1 MLEIFQYGFLLRA
14 LVVGLLVSLWPAL
27 LGVSLVLKRFSM
39 IGDGLSH
46 VGFGALAIA
55 SALNL
60 APLQVSIPVVIVAA
74 FILLRISSDGK
85 IKGDAA
91 IALLSSSALAIGAI
105 VISQTN
111 SATDMNSYM
120 FGSIMAISNDDL
132 VLSIICSVIVIVM
145 FVLFYNKIFA
155 VTFDENF
162 SKATGVYNT
171 IIALLTALTIVV
183 GMRIMGALLISSL
196 IIFPALTSMRVF
208 RSFRS
213 VTICSAVVSCVSYII
228 GIAITYYADNFPAG
242 ASVVVANL
250 GMFLIFSLL
259 GFLLRKRTQ

>member
-1 MLEIFQYGFLLRA
+1 
-14 LVVGLLVSLWPAL
+14 
-27 LGVSLVLKRFSM
+27 
-39 IGDGLSH
+39 
-46 VGFGALAIA
+46 
-55 SALNL
+55 
-60 APLQVSIPVVIVAA
+60 
-74 FILLRISSDGK
+74 
-85 IKGDAA
+85 
-91 IALLSSSALAIGAI
+91 
-105 VISQTN
+105 
-111 SATDMNSYM
+111 MNSYM

-132 VLSIICSVIVIVM
+132 ALSIICSVIVLVM

-162 SKATGVYNT
+162 SKATGVKSGVYNT

-208 RSFRS
+208 RSFRG
-213 VTICSAVVSCVSYII
+213 VTICSAIVSCVSYII

-250 GMFLIFSLL
+250 GMFLLFSLL
-259 GFLLRKRTQ
+259 GFLLRKRNQ

>member
-1 MLEIFQYGFLLRA
+1 
-14 LVVGLLVSLWPAL
+14 
-27 LGVSLVLKRFSM
+27 
-39 IGDGLSH
+39 
-46 VGFGALAIA
+46 
-55 SALNL
+55 
-60 APLQVSIPVVIVAA
+60 
-74 FILLRISSDGK
+74 
-85 IKGDAA
+85 
-91 IALLSSSALAIGAI
+91 
-105 VISQTN
+105 
-111 SATDMNSYM
+111 
-120 FGSIMAISNDDL
+120 MAISNDDL

-162 SKATGVYNT
+162 SKATGVKSGVYNT
-171 IIALLTALTIVV
+171 IIAL
-183 GMRIMGALLISSL
+183 L

-259 GFLLRKRTQ
+259 GFLLRKKTQ